1 MKKIISILVIVILVV
16 LCSFYYI
23 SNSVKNNI
31 SDFVSNNENFSTS
44 KNEIKSG
51 LFNTS
56 GVLEGVISKAQAKNY
71 IRKYLNTAL
80 FNISANDRAEILEEF
95 DEDQDIVPYDIS
107 FRYTYDIKHSP
118 LGLAGGFESNGKI
131 KILTPEYA
139 LILKQLFGTD
149 EFLNVN
155 IIKNLSDTKT
165 ALKFEN
171 ANFEGFSTKNLE
183 ILSTNDNDGKIKDV
197 AIKLGNFSL
206 IDQIK
211 IIIDDIN
218 TNISYDKAVDFSD
231 IKSLVDVNYNSELK
245 IKSAEISGIGG
256 SVKLADITDNAHSNN
271 EGDMMAAK
279 ENLKIGEISIFNN
292 VLKNA
297 NLDVS
302 VKADKNLVGKF
313 IEASEYVDFLDD
325 KNALNKIFNAFGK
338 GLEMNID
345 NFSVENSANNSLNFN
360 LMMSLKDLKDIDVN
374 NEEDFIN
381 KIAPNFALKG
391 EFSAIPD
398 IKTFL
403 SPYLTDTELSTLN
416 DIENSEFFV
425 RNSDKLS
432 LKFAYDPQKIDILI
446 NDKISFKQY
455 GGILG
460 IFATRDDAEIQRTA
474 TNLMTLLGDVSA
486 YYTSQAQF
494 ANNLSD
500 MTNVPLEDEKYLI
513 TNNKKCLEIEI
524 SGLDIIVKKS
534 LDQYDR
540 ICQKLYQDYTVAN
553 SLEQGKFSVFQVEP

>member
-1 MKKIISILVIVILVV
+1 MKKIISILVIIILVV

-56 GVLEGVISKAQAKNY
+56 GILEGVISKAQAKNY

-80 FNISANDRAEILEEF
+80 FSISANDRAEILEEF

-231 IKSLVDVNYNSELK
+231 IKSLIDINYNSELK

-256 SVKLADITDNAHSNN
+256 SVKLANITDNAHSNN
-271 EGDMMAAK
+271 DGDMMAAK

-297 NLDVS
+297 NLAVS

-313 IEASEYVDFLDD
+313 IEASEHVDFLDD

-391 EFSAIPD
+391 EFNAIPD

-446 NDKISFKQY
+446 NDKISLKQY

-474 TNLMTLLGDVSA
+474 TNLITLLGDVSA

-500 MTNVPLEDEKYLI
+500 MTNVHLEDEKYLI

-524 SGLDIIVKKS
+524 SGFDIIVKKS

-553 SLEQGKFSVFQVEP
+553 SLEQGKFSVFQEEP

>member
-80 FNISANDRAEILEEF
+80 FSISANDRAEILEEF

-231 IKSLVDVNYNSELK
+231 IKSLIDVNYNSELK

-292 VLKNA
+292 MLKNA
-297 NLDVS
+297 NLAVS

-313 IEASEYVDFLDD
+313 IEASEHVDFLDD

-391 EFSAIPD
+391 EFNAIPD

-446 NDKISFKQY
+446 NDKISLKQY

-474 TNLMTLLGDVSA
+474 TNLITLLGDVSA

-500 MTNVPLEDEKYLI
+500 MTNVPLVDEKYLI

-524 SGLDIIVKKS
+524 SGFDIIVKKS

-540 ICQKLYQDYTVAN
+540 ICQKLYQDYAVAN
-553 SLEQGKFSVFQVEP
+553 SLEQGKFSVFK

>member
-80 FNISANDRAEILEEF
+80 FSISANDRAEILEEF

-139 LILKQLFGTD
+139 VILKQIFGTD

-171 ANFEGFSTKNLE
+171 VNFEGFSTKNLE

-231 IKSLVDVNYNSELK
+231 IKSLIDVNYNSELK

-297 NLDVS
+297 NLAVS
-302 VKADKNLVGKF
+302 IKADKNLVGKF
-313 IEASEYVDFLDD
+313 IEASEHVDFLDD

-345 NFSVENSANNSLNFN
+345 NFSVENSTNNSLNFN

-391 EFSAIPD
+391 EFNAIPD

-425 RNSDKLS
+425 RNSDKIS

-446 NDKISFKQY
+446 NDKISLKQY

-513 TNNKKCLEIEI
+513 TNDKKCLEIEI

-553 SLEQGKFSVFQVEP
+553 SLEQGKFSVFK

>member
-80 FNISANDRAEILEEF
+80 FSISANDRAEILEEF

-139 LILKQLFGTD
+139 VILKQIFGTD

-231 IKSLVDVNYNSELK
+231 IKSLIDVNYNSELK

-271 EGDMMAAK
+271 DGDMMTAK

-297 NLDVS
+297 NLAVS

-313 IEASEYVDFLDD
+313 IEASEHVDFLDD

-391 EFSAIPD
+391 EFNAIPD

-446 NDKISFKQY
+446 NDKISLKQY

-474 TNLMTLLGDVSA
+474 TNLITLLGDVSA

-500 MTNVPLEDEKYLI
+500 MTNVPLVDEKYLI

-524 SGLDIIVKKS
+524 SGFDIIVKKS

-540 ICQKLYQDYTVAN
+540 ICQKLYQDYAVAN
-553 SLEQGKFSVFQVEP
+553 SLEQGKFSVFK

>member
-1 MKKIISILVIVILVV
+1 MKKIISILVIIILVV

-80 FNISANDRAEILEEF
+80 FSISANDRAKILEEF

-139 LILKQLFGTD
+139 VILKQIFGTD

-183 ILSTNDNDGKIKDV
+183 ILSTNDNDDKIKDV

-231 IKSLVDVNYNSELK
+231 IKSLIDVNYNSELK

-271 EGDMMAAK
+271 DGDMMAAK

-297 NLDVS
+297 NLAVS

-313 IEASEYVDFLDD
+313 IEASEHVDFLDD

-391 EFSAIPD
+391 EFNAIPD

-446 NDKISFKQY
+446 NDKISLKQY
-455 GGILG
+455 SGILG
-460 IFATRDDAEIQRTA
+460 TFATTRDDAEIQRTA

-486 YYTSQAQF
+486 YYTSQARF

-500 MTNVPLEDEKYLI
+500 MTNVPLVDEKYLI

-524 SGLDIIVKKS
+524 SGFDIILKKS

-540 ICQKLYQDYTVAN
+540 ICQKLYQDYAVAN
-553 SLEQGKFSVFQVEP
+553 SLEQGKFSVFK

>member
-80 FNISANDRAEILEEF
+80 FSISANDRAEILEEF

-139 LILKQLFGTD
+139 VILKQIFGTD

-231 IKSLVDVNYNSELK
+231 IKSLIDVNYNSELK

-271 EGDMMAAK
+271 DGDMMAAK

-297 NLDVS
+297 NLAVS

-313 IEASEYVDFLDD
+313 IEASEHVDFLDD

-360 LMMSLKDLKDIDVN
+360 LKMSLKDLKDINVN

-391 EFSAIPD
+391 EFNAIPD

-446 NDKISFKQY
+446 NDKISLKQY

-474 TNLMTLLGDVSA
+474 TNLITLLGDVSA

-500 MTNVPLEDEKYLI
+500 MTNVPLVDEKYLI

-524 SGLDIIVKKS
+524 SGFDIIVKKS

-540 ICQKLYQDYTVAN
+540 ICQKLYQDYAVAN
-553 SLEQGKFSVFQVEP
+553 SLEQGKFSVFK

>member
-1 MKKIISILVIVILVV
+1 MKKIISILVIIILVV

-80 FNISANDRAEILEEF
+80 FSISANDRAKILEEF

-231 IKSLVDVNYNSELK
+231 IKSLIDVNYNSELK

-256 SVKLADITDNAHSNN
+256 SVKLADITDNAHSDNG
-271 EGDMMAAK
+271 GDMMAAK

-297 NLDVS
+297 NLAVS
-302 VKADKNLVGKF
+302 IKADKNLVGKF
-313 IEASEYVDFLDD
+313 IEASEHVDFLDD

-391 EFSAIPD
+391 EFNAIPD

-403 SPYLTDTELSTLN
+403 SPYLTDMELSTLN

-446 NDKISFKQY
+446 NDKISLKQY
-455 GGILG
+455 SGILG
-460 IFATRDDAEIQRTA
+460 IFATTRDDAEIQRTA

-553 SLEQGKFSVFQVEP
+553 SLEQGKFSVFR

>member
-80 FNISANDRAEILEEF
+80 FSISANDRAEILEEF

-139 LILKQLFGTD
+139 VILKQIFGTD

-231 IKSLVDVNYNSELK
+231 IKSLIDVNYNSELK

-271 EGDMMAAK
+271 DGDMMAAK

-297 NLDVS
+297 NLAVS

-313 IEASEYVDFLDD
+313 IEASEHVDFLDD

-360 LMMSLKDLKDIDVN
+360 LKMSLKDLKDINVN

-381 KIAPNFALKG
+381 KIAPNFALKD
-391 EFSAIPD
+391 EFNAIPD

-446 NDKISFKQY
+446 NDKISLKQY

-474 TNLMTLLGDVSA
+474 TNLITLLGDVSA

-500 MTNVPLEDEKYLI
+500 MTNVPLVDEKYLI

-524 SGLDIIVKKS
+524 SGFDIIVKKS

-540 ICQKLYQDYTVAN
+540 ICQKLYQDYAVAN
-553 SLEQGKFSVFQVEP
+553 SLEQGKFSVFK

>member
-80 FNISANDRAEILEEF
+80 FSISANDRAEILEEF

-139 LILKQLFGTD
+139 VILKQLFGTD

-231 IKSLVDVNYNSELK
+231 IKSLIDVNYNSELK

-271 EGDMMAAK
+271 DGDMMAAK

-297 NLDVS
+297 NLAVS

-313 IEASEYVDFLDD
+313 IEASEHVDFLDD

-360 LMMSLKDLKDIDVN
+360 LKMSLKDLKDINVN

-391 EFSAIPD
+391 EFNAIPD

-446 NDKISFKQY
+446 NDKISLKQY

-524 SGLDIIVKKS
+524 SGFDIIVKKS

-553 SLEQGKFSVFQVEP
+553 SLEQGKFSVFK

>member
-80 FNISANDRAEILEEF
+80 FSISANDRAKILEEF

-139 LILKQLFGTD
+139 VILKQIFGTD

-231 IKSLVDVNYNSELK
+231 IKSLIDVNYNSELK

-256 SVKLADITDNAHSNN
+256 SVKLADITDSAHSNN
-271 EGDMMAAK
+271 DGDMMAAK

-297 NLDVS
+297 NLAVS

-313 IEASEYVDFLDD
+313 IEASEHVDFLDD

-391 EFSAIPD
+391 EFNAIPD

-446 NDKISFKQY
+446 NDKISLKQY
-455 GGILG
+455 SGILG
-460 IFATRDDAEIQRTA
+460 TFATTRDDAEIQRTA

-553 SLEQGKFSVFQVEP
+553 SLEQGKFSVFK

>member
-1 MKKIISILVIVILVV
+1 MKKIISILVIIILVV

-80 FNISANDRAEILEEF
+80 FSISANDRAEILEEF

-139 LILKQLFGTD
+139 VILKQIFGTD

-231 IKSLVDVNYNSELK
+231 IKSLIDVNYNSELK

-256 SVKLADITDNAHSNN
+256 SVKLADITDNAHSDNG
-271 EGDMMAAK
+271 GDMMAAK

-297 NLDVS
+297 NLAVS

-313 IEASEYVDFLDD
+313 IEASEHVDFLDD

-391 EFSAIPD
+391 EFNAIPD

-446 NDKISFKQY
+446 NDKISLKQY

-524 SGLDIIVKKS
+524 SGFDIIVKKS

-553 SLEQGKFSVFQVEP
+553 SLEQGKFSVFK

>member
-1 MKKIISILVIVILVV
+1 MKKIISILVIIILVV

-80 FNISANDRAEILEEF
+80 FSISANDRAEILEEF

-139 LILKQLFGTD
+139 VILKQIFGTD

-231 IKSLVDVNYNSELK
+231 IKSLIDVNYNSELK

-256 SVKLADITDNAHSNN
+256 SVKLADITDNAHSDNG
-271 EGDMMAAK
+271 GDMMAAK

-297 NLDVS
+297 NLAVS

-313 IEASEYVDFLDD
+313 IEASEHVDFLDD

-391 EFSAIPD
+391 EFNAIPD

-446 NDKISFKQY
+446 NDKISLKQY

-474 TNLMTLLGDVSA
+474 TNLITLLGDVSA

-500 MTNVPLEDEKYLI
+500 MTNVPLVDEKYLI

-524 SGLDIIVKKS
+524 SGFDIIVKKS

-540 ICQKLYQDYTVAN
+540 ICQKLYQDYAVAN
-553 SLEQGKFSVFQVEP
+553 SLEQGKFSVFK

>member
-1 MKKIISILVIVILVV
+1 MKKIISILVIIILVV

-56 GVLEGVISKAQAKNY
+56 GILEGVISKAQAKNY

-80 FNISANDRAEILEEF
+80 FSISANDRAEILEEF

-231 IKSLVDVNYNSELK
+231 IKSLIDINYNSELK

-256 SVKLADITDNAHSNN
+256 SVKLANITDNAHSNN
-271 EGDMMAAK
+271 DGDMMAAK

-297 NLDVS
+297 NLAVS

-313 IEASEYVDFLDD
+313 IEASEHVDFLDD

-391 EFSAIPD
+391 EFNAIPD

-446 NDKISFKQY
+446 NDKISLKQY

-474 TNLMTLLGDVSA
+474 TNLITLLGDVSA

-500 MTNVPLEDEKYLI
+500 MTNVHLEDEKYLI

-524 SGLDIIVKKS
+524 SGFDIIVKKS

>member
-1 MKKIISILVIVILVV
+1 MKKIISILVIIILVV

-80 FNISANDRAEILEEF
+80 FSISANDRAEILEEF

-231 IKSLVDVNYNSELK
+231 IKSLIDVNYNSELK

-256 SVKLADITDNAHSNN
+256 SVKLADITDNAHSDND
-271 EGDMMAAK
+271 GDMMAAK

-297 NLDVS
+297 NLAVS

-313 IEASEYVDFLDD
+313 IEASEHVDFLDD

-391 EFSAIPD
+391 EFNAIPD

-446 NDKISFKQY
+446 NDKISLKQY

-474 TNLMTLLGDVSA
+474 TNLITLLGDVSA

-553 SLEQGKFSVFQVEP
+553 SLEQGKFSVFK

>member
-1 MKKIISILVIVILVV
+1 MKKIISILVIIILVV

-56 GVLEGVISKAQAKNY
+56 GILEGVISKAQAKNY

-80 FNISANDRAEILEEF
+80 FSISANDRAEILEEF

-231 IKSLVDVNYNSELK
+231 IKSLIDINYNSELK

-256 SVKLADITDNAHSNN
+256 SVKLANITDNAHSNN
-271 EGDMMAAK
+271 DGDMMAAK
-279 ENLKIGEISIFNN
+279 ENLKIDEISIFNN

-297 NLDVS
+297 NLAVS

-313 IEASEYVDFLDD
+313 IEASEHVDFLDD

-391 EFSAIPD
+391 EFNAIPD

-446 NDKISFKQY
+446 NDKISLKQY

-474 TNLMTLLGDVSA
+474 TNLITLLGDVSA

-500 MTNVPLEDEKYLI
+500 MTNVHLEDEKYLI

-540 ICQKLYQDYTVAN
+540 ICQKLYQDYAVAN
-553 SLEQGKFSVFQVEP
+553 SLEQGKFSVFK

>member
-1 MKKIISILVIVILVV
+1 MKKIISILVIIILVV

-80 FNISANDRAEILEEF
+80 LSISANDRAEILEEF

-139 LILKQLFGTD
+139 VILKQLFGTD

-183 ILSTNDNDGKIKDV
+183 ISSTNDNDGKIKDV

-231 IKSLVDVNYNSELK
+231 IKSLIDVNYNSELK

-256 SVKLADITDNAHSNN
+256 SVKLADITDNAHSDNG
-271 EGDMMAAK
+271 GDMMAAK

-297 NLDVS
+297 NLAVS

-313 IEASEYVDFLDD
+313 IEASEHVDFLDD

-360 LMMSLKDLKDIDVN
+360 LKMSLKDLKDINVN

-391 EFSAIPD
+391 EFNAIPD

-446 NDKISFKQY
+446 NDKISLKQY
-455 GGILG
+455 SGILG
-460 IFATRDDAEIQRTA
+460 TFATTRDDAEIQRTA

-553 SLEQGKFSVFQVEP
+553 SLEQGKFSVFK

>member
-1 MKKIISILVIVILVV
+1 MKKIISILVIIILVV

-80 FNISANDRAEILEEF
+80 FSISANDRAKILEEF

-139 LILKQLFGTD
+139 VILKQIFGTD

-183 ILSTNDNDGKIKDV
+183 ILSTNDNDDKIKDV

-231 IKSLVDVNYNSELK
+231 IKSLIDVNYNSELK

-271 EGDMMAAK
+271 DGDMMAAK

-297 NLDVS
+297 NLAVS

-313 IEASEYVDFLDD
+313 IEASEHVDFLDD

-391 EFSAIPD
+391 EFNAIPD

-446 NDKISFKQY
+446 NDKISLKQY

-474 TNLMTLLGDVSA
+474 TNLITLLGDVSA

-500 MTNVPLEDEKYLI
+500 MTNVPLVDEKYLI

-524 SGLDIIVKKS
+524 SGFDIIVKKS

-553 SLEQGKFSVFQVEP
+553 SLEQGKFSVFR

>member
-1 MKKIISILVIVILVV
+1 MKKIISILVIIILVV

-56 GVLEGVISKAQAKNY
+56 GILEGVISKAQAKNY

-80 FNISANDRAEILEEF
+80 FSISANDRAEILEEF

-231 IKSLVDVNYNSELK
+231 IKSLIDINYNSELK

-256 SVKLADITDNAHSNN
+256 SVKLANITDNAHSNN
-271 EGDMMAAK
+271 DGDMMAAK
-279 ENLKIGEISIFNN
+279 ENLKIDEISIFNN

-297 NLDVS
+297 NLAVS

-313 IEASEYVDFLDD
+313 IEASEPVDFLDD

-391 EFSAIPD
+391 EFNAIPD

-446 NDKISFKQY
+446 NDKISLKQY

-474 TNLMTLLGDVSA
+474 TNLITLLGDVSA

-500 MTNVPLEDEKYLI
+500 MTNVHLEDEKYLI

>member
-80 FNISANDRAEILEEF
+80 FSISANDRAEILEEF

-139 LILKQLFGTD
+139 VILKQIFGTD

-231 IKSLVDVNYNSELK
+231 IKSLIDVNYNSELK

-271 EGDMMAAK
+271 DGDMMAAK

-297 NLDVS
+297 NLAVS

-313 IEASEYVDFLDD
+313 IEASEHVDFLDD

-391 EFSAIPD
+391 EFNAIPD

-446 NDKISFKQY
+446 NDKISLKQY

-474 TNLMTLLGDVSA
+474 TNLITLLGDVSA

-553 SLEQGKFSVFQVEP
+553 SLEQGKFSVFK

>member
-1 MKKIISILVIVILVV
+1 MKKIISILVIIILVV

-80 FNISANDRAEILEEF
+80 FSISANDRAEILEEF

-231 IKSLVDVNYNSELK
+231 IKSLIDVNYNSELK

-256 SVKLADITDNAHSNN
+256 SVKLADITDNAHSDNG
-271 EGDMMAAK
+271 GDMMAAK

-297 NLDVS
+297 NLAVS
-302 VKADKNLVGKF
+302 IKADKNLVGKF
-313 IEASEYVDFLDD
+313 IEASEHVDFLDD

-391 EFSAIPD
+391 EFNAIPD

-446 NDKISFKQY
+446 NDKISLKQY

-474 TNLMTLLGDVSA
+474 TNLITLLGDVSA

-500 MTNVPLEDEKYLI
+500 MTNVPLVDEKYLI

-524 SGLDIIVKKS
+524 SGFDIIVKKS

-540 ICQKLYQDYTVAN
+540 ICQKLYQDYAVAN
-553 SLEQGKFSVFQVEP
+553 SLEQGKFSVFK

>member
-1 MKKIISILVIVILVV
+1 MKKIISISVIIILVV

-44 KNEIKSG
+44 KNEIRSG

-80 FNISANDRAEILEEF
+80 FSISANDRAEILENF

-139 LILKQLFGTD
+139 VILKQLFGTD

-231 IKSLVDVNYNSELK
+231 IKSLIDVNYNSELK

-256 SVKLADITDNAHSNN
+256 SVKLADITDNAHSDNG
-271 EGDMMAAK
+271 GDMMVAK

-292 VLKNA
+292 MLKNA
-297 NLDVS
+297 NLAVS

-313 IEASEYVDFLDD
+313 IEASEHVDFLDD

-391 EFSAIPD
+391 EFNAIPD

-446 NDKISFKQY
+446 NDKISLKQY

-486 YYTSQAQF
+486 YYTSQARF
-494 ANNLSD
+494 ANNLSY
-500 MTNVPLEDEKYLI
+500 MTNVPLVDEKYLI

-540 ICQKLYQDYTVAN
+540 ICQKLYQDYAVAN
-553 SLEQGKFSVFQVEP
+553 SLEQGKFSVFK

>member
-80 FNISANDRAEILEEF
+80 FSISANDRAEILEEF

-139 LILKQLFGTD
+139 VILKQIFGTD

-231 IKSLVDVNYNSELK
+231 IKSLIDVNYNSELK

-271 EGDMMAAK
+271 DGDMMAAK

-297 NLDVS
+297 NLAVS

-313 IEASEYVDFLDD
+313 IEASEHVDFLDD

-391 EFSAIPD
+391 EFNAIPD

-446 NDKISFKQY
+446 NDKISLKQY

-513 TNNKKCLEIEI
+513 TNDKKCLEIEI

>member
-1 MKKIISILVIVILVV
+1 MKKIISILVIIILVV

-80 FNISANDRAEILEEF
+80 FSISANDRAKILEEF

-139 LILKQLFGTD
+139 VILKQIFGTD

-231 IKSLVDVNYNSELK
+231 IKSLIDVNYNSELK

-256 SVKLADITDNAHSNN
+256 SVKLADITDNAHSDNG
-271 EGDMMAAK
+271 GDMMAAK

-297 NLDVS
+297 NLAVS

-313 IEASEYVDFLDD
+313 IEASEHVDFLDD

-391 EFSAIPD
+391 EFNAIPD

-403 SPYLTDTELSTLN
+403 SPYLTDMELSTLN

-446 NDKISFKQY
+446 NDKISLKQY

-540 ICQKLYQDYTVAN
+540 ICQKLYQDYAVAN
-553 SLEQGKFSVFQVEP
+553 SLEQGKFSVFK

>member
-1 MKKIISILVIVILVV
+1 MKKIISILVIIILVV

-56 GVLEGVISKAQAKNY
+56 GILEGVISKAQAKNY

-80 FNISANDRAEILEEF
+80 FSISANDRAEILEEF

-231 IKSLVDVNYNSELK
+231 IKSLIDINYNSELK

-256 SVKLADITDNAHSNN
+256 SVKLANITDNAHSNN
-271 EGDMMAAK
+271 DGDMMAAK

-297 NLDVS
+297 NLAVS

-313 IEASEYVDFLDD
+313 IEASEHVDFLDD

-391 EFSAIPD
+391 EFNAIPD
-398 IKTFL
+398 IKIFL

-446 NDKISFKQY
+446 NDKISLKQY

-474 TNLMTLLGDVSA
+474 TNLITLLGDVSA

-500 MTNVPLEDEKYLI
+500 MTNVHLEDEKYLI

-524 SGLDIIVKKS
+524 SGFDIIVKKS

>member
-1 MKKIISILVIVILVV
+1 MKKIISILVIIILVV

-56 GVLEGVISKAQAKNY
+56 GILEGVISKAQAKNY

-80 FNISANDRAEILEEF
+80 FSISANDRAEILEEF

-231 IKSLVDVNYNSELK
+231 IKSLIDINYNSELK

-256 SVKLADITDNAHSNN
+256 SVKLANITDNAHSNN
-271 EGDMMAAK
+271 DGDMMAAK
-279 ENLKIGEISIFNN
+279 ENLKIDEISIFNN

-313 IEASEYVDFLDD
+313 IEASEHVDFLDD

-391 EFSAIPD
+391 EFNAIPD

-446 NDKISFKQY
+446 NDKISLKQY

-474 TNLMTLLGDVSA
+474 TNLITLLGDVSA

-500 MTNVPLEDEKYLI
+500 MTNVHLEDEKYLI

>member
-80 FNISANDRAEILEEF
+80 FSISANDRAEILEEF

-139 LILKQLFGTD
+139 VILKQIFGTD

-171 ANFEGFSTKNLE
+171 VNFEGFSTKNLE

-231 IKSLVDVNYNSELK
+231 IKSLIDVNYNSELK

-256 SVKLADITDNAHSNN
+256 SVKLADITDNAHSDNG
-271 EGDMMAAK
+271 GDMMAAK

-292 VLKNA
+292 MLKNA
-297 NLDVS
+297 NLAVS
-302 VKADKNLVGKF
+302 IKVDKNLVGKF
-313 IEASEYVDFLDD
+313 IEASEHVDFLDD

-391 EFSAIPD
+391 EFNAIPD

-446 NDKISFKQY
+446 NDKISLKQY
-455 GGILG
+455 SGILG
-460 IFATRDDAEIQRTA
+460 TFATTRDDAEIQRTA

-553 SLEQGKFSVFQVEP
+553 SLEQGKFSVFK

>member
-1 MKKIISILVIVILVV
+1 MKKIISILVIIILVV

-80 FNISANDRAEILEEF
+80 FSISANDRAEILEEF

-231 IKSLVDVNYNSELK
+231 IKSLIDVNYNSELK

-256 SVKLADITDNAHSNN
+256 SVKLADITDNAHSDNG
-271 EGDMMAAK
+271 GDMMAAK

-297 NLDVS
+297 NLAVS
-302 VKADKNLVGKF
+302 IKADKNLVGKF
-313 IEASEYVDFLDD
+313 IEASEHVDFLDD

-360 LMMSLKDLKDIDVN
+360 LKMSLKDLKDIDVN
-374 NEEDFIN
+374 NEEDFRN

-391 EFSAIPD
+391 EFNAIPD

-403 SPYLTDTELSTLN
+403 SPYLTATELSTLN
-416 DIENSEFFV
+416 DIENSKFFV

-446 NDKISFKQY
+446 NDKISLKQY

-474 TNLMTLLGDVSA
+474 TNLITLLGDVSA

-553 SLEQGKFSVFQVEP
+553 SLEQGKFSVFK

>member
-80 FNISANDRAEILEEF
+80 FSISANDRAEILEEF

-139 LILKQLFGTD
+139 VILKQIFGTD

-231 IKSLVDVNYNSELK
+231 IKSSIDVNYNSELK

-271 EGDMMAAK
+271 DGDMMAAK

-297 NLDVS
+297 NLAVS

-313 IEASEYVDFLDD
+313 IEASEHVDFLDD

-391 EFSAIPD
+391 EFNAIPD

-446 NDKISFKQY
+446 NDKISLKQY

-474 TNLMTLLGDVSA
+474 TNLITLLGDVSA

-500 MTNVPLEDEKYLI
+500 MTNVPLVDEKYLI

-524 SGLDIIVKKS
+524 SGFDIIVKKS

-540 ICQKLYQDYTVAN
+540 ICQKLYQDYAVAN
-553 SLEQGKFSVFQVEP
+553 SLEQGKFSVFK

>member
-231 IKSLVDVNYNSELK
+231 IKSLIDVNYNSELK

-271 EGDMMAAK
+271 EGDMIAAK

-313 IEASEYVDFLDD
+313 IEASEHVDFLDD

-391 EFSAIPD
+391 EFNAIPD

-403 SPYLTDTELSTLN
+403 SPYLTATELSTLN

-446 NDKISFKQY
+446 NDKISLKQY

-500 MTNVPLEDEKYLI
+500 MTNVPLEDEKYLL

-540 ICQKLYQDYTVAN
+540 ICQKLYQDYAVAN

>member
-1 MKKIISILVIVILVV
+1 MKKIISILVIIILVV

-56 GVLEGVISKAQAKNY
+56 GILEGVISKAQAKNY

-80 FNISANDRAEILEEF
+80 FSISANDRAEILEEF

-231 IKSLVDVNYNSELK
+231 IKSLIDINYNSELK

-256 SVKLADITDNAHSNN
+256 SVKLANITDNAHSNN
-271 EGDMMAAK
+271 DGDMMAAK
-279 ENLKIGEISIFNN
+279 ENLKIDEISIFNN

-297 NLDVS
+297 NLAVS

-313 IEASEYVDFLDD
+313 IEASEHVDFLDD

-391 EFSAIPD
+391 EFNAIPD

-446 NDKISFKQY
+446 NDKISLKQY

-474 TNLMTLLGDVSA
+474 TNLITLLGDVSA

-500 MTNVPLEDEKYLI
+500 MTNVHLEDEKYLI